1 MKILNIHLKEFTK
14 DELPSIGDLH
24 IILSEDFG
32 NDYELC
38 SSKRL
43 AENVLENQSNS
54 DVRVFYWYENEFN
67 GDEYIQL
74 YETLYD

>member
-1 MKILNIHLKEFTK
+1 MKVLNIHLREFTK
-14 DELPSIGDLH
+14 DELPTIGDLH
-24 IILSEDFG
+24 VMLSEDFG

-43 AENVLENQSNS
+43 AERTLKNQSNS
-54 DVRVFYWYENEFN
+54 DVRVFFWSENEFN
-67 GDEYIQL
+67 GSEYIHL

>member
-1 MKILNIHLKEFTK
+1 MKVLNIHLREFTK
-14 DELPSIGDLH
+14 DEMPTIGDLH
-24 IILSEDFG
+24 IMLSDDFG

-43 AENVLENQSNS
+43 AVSKLNNQSNS
-54 DVRVFYWYENEFN
+54 DVRVFYWECNEFN
-67 GDEYIQL
+67 RAEYIQL

>member
-14 DELPSIGDLH
+14 DELPSIGDLY
-24 IILSEDFG
+24 IMLSEDFG

-43 AENVLENQSNS
+43 AESVLRNQSNS
-54 DVRVFYWYENEFN
+54 DVRVFYWDMNEFN
-67 GDEYIQL
+67 GNEYIQL

>member
-1 MKILNIHLKEFTK
+1 MKVLNIHLREFTK

-24 IILSEDFG
+24 IMLSEDFSD
-32 NDYELC
+32 DYELC

-43 AENVLENQSNS
+43 AESVLNNQSNS
-54 DVRVFYWYENEFN
+54 DVRVFYWKGNEFN
-67 GDEYIQL
+67 GNEYIQL